1 MTIFSTEDYSE
12 TWNFNHQN
20 FVFIF
25 TYVIMEQNHMLD
37 VPQMLNAPMYRNTM
51 LSQLTVFANTAPRHK
66 DVHFLHHIYYMDEHK
81 SVQCH

>member
-1 MTIFSTEDYSE
+1 
-12 TWNFNHQN
+12 
-20 FVFIF
+20 
-25 TYVIMEQNHMLD
+25 MEQNHMLD

-51 LSQLTVFANTAPRHK
+51 LKIMVTELSQLTVFANTAPRHK